1 MINTRAA
8 HIAILQAY
16 SIEMQC
22 AQFSGIGSKPMVS
35 STHKLAARY
44 EAGKIIAAVEAQ
56 APDIKAWLMWCYGP
70 PVFASLRSNQ
80 EHAVK
85 TVSNKIGVSI
95 EPTENGKKIRD
106 QLMLYA
112 AMNNYKSY
120 SVTGRYALLK
130 PKHYDEFI
138 RNLSS
143 GAVGLDVTNRSNF
156 WRDYKNI
163 IDGVATVCARFDE
176 QGLPPVGRAL
186 KNVWKNRGEVYA

>member
-8 HIAILQAY
+8 HVAILQAY

-22 AQFSGIGSKPMVS
+22 AQFSDMGSKPMVS
-35 STHKLAARY
+35 STNRLAARY

-80 EHAVK
+80 ERAVK
-85 TVSNKIGVSI
+85 AVASKVGVGI
-95 EPTENGKKIRD
+95 EPTESGKKIRD

-120 SVTGRYALLK
+120 SITGRYTLLK

-138 RNLSS
+138 RSLTNEK
-143 GAVGLDVTNRSNF
+143 VGLDVTNRSNF

-163 IDGVATVCARFDE
+163 IDNAASACARFDE

-186 KNVWKNRGEVYA
+186 KNVWNNRGEVYA